1 MCKILQIQRGNYS
14 CFCFFLIIIICIAEL
29 SRFWISMHGDF
40 IKEMKHWPNMI
51 FATWYSKVDDRS
63 SQWCLWHHFIVA
75 SLYFRM
81 YSYQSRVPPP
91 PPPLSRAVI
100 PSKRPRVSLSG
111 GGSRRTKTSFSS
123 SKSSQR
129 SSRTSRYHSC
139 VADVSRQTKLVI
151 TFFFSAARPPHSEGG
166 RPADHQERAHADQTQ
181 GGLPAGEPGAHGE
194 GPQQEVG

>member
-1 MCKILQIQRGNYS
+1 MVILLKKWNTDQTW
-14 CFCFFLIIIICIAEL
+14 FLQLDILKLTIDLHSDVCGTILLLHPCI
-29 SRFWISMHGDF
+29 
-40 IKEMKHWPNMI
+40 
-51 FATWYSKVDDRS
+51 
-63 SQWCLWHHFIVA
+63 
-75 SLYFRM
+75 FRM